1 MLANLGAAISD
12 TPPVKFPLSSPSV
25 ISSRC
30 DRRRRR
36 SQCVLGLP
44 TTYTLILGGGAF
56 IAELCAIA
64 VDLANGRFTAG

>member
-1 MLANLGAAISD
+1 MASPRGAPISY
-12 TPPVKFPLSSPSV
+12 TPPVELPLSSTSA

-30 DRRRRR
+30 DQRQRRC
-36 SQCVLGLP
+36 QCVLGLP
-44 TTYTLILGGGAF
+44 TYTSILAAGAF